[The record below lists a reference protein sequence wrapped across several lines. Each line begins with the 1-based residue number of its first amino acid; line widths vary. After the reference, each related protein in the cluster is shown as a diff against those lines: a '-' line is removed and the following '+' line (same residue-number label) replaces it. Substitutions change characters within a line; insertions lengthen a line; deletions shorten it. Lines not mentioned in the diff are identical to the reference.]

1 MFISYVLS
9 LLLTLFPKA
18 RAELLR
24 ILFAEEGRTFHLRE
38 LARLS
43 GLTVGTLQVE
53 VQKLCEAEL
62 LLSSRDG
69 NRRYLKA
76 NAEHPVFNELHH
88 LVIKTSGLRDVLFNA
103 LQDVAGIEAVFVFG
117 SAAAGTSK
125 ANSDVDLMVIGKIGL
140 RNISPLLRK
149 ASNKLE
155 REINPVVY
163 SSKEFIAKRS
173 QNSFIQ
179 DVLNKPKLFIVGT
192 EHELA
197 GLG

>member
-1 MFISYVLS
+1 MS

-24 ILFAEEGRTFHLRE
+24 ILFAEEGRTIHLRE

-76 NAEHPVFNELHH
+76 NANHPVFNELHQ
-88 LVIKTSGLRDVLFNA
+88 LVLKTSGLRDVLLKT
-103 LQDVAGIEAVFVFG
+103 LQDVSNVEIAFVFG
-117 SAAAGTSK
+117 SAANGTAK
-125 ANSDVDLMVIGKIGL
+125 ANSDVDIMVIGNVGL
-140 RNISPLLRK
+140 RTLSSRFRK
-149 ASNKLE
+149 ATEELE

-163 SSKEFIAKRS
+163 NPEEYIAKRAKDA
-173 QNSFIQ
+173 FLQ
-179 DVLNKPKLFIVGT
+179 DVLNKPKLYIVGT
-192 EHELA
+192 EHELT